1 MWEQKLRVIHDTS
14 GLWGAGD
21 VTDRPCPT
29 VVVGVNSVA
38 RHHYQV
44 EFRRTDTMPEP
55 GNVSVDPRKPP
66 YRIPSMEQIR
76 ALPWNGYRV
85 ASTFSGCGGSSLGYK
100 MAGFRVVYAAEFV
113 PAAQDTY
120 RANFPDTFLDPRDI
134 RQIKPGDLLGAAGLE
149 VGELDVLDGSP
160 PCASFSTSGKR
171 EAGWGD
177 VKAYSDTFQRTDDLF
192 FEYARL
198 IRGVKPRV
206 FVAENVSGLVKGSAR
221 GMFLE
226 FLAELREC
234 GYKVAARLL
243 DAQWLGV
250 PQQRQRLIFVGVR
263 NDVGIEPAHPL
274 PLRYR
279 YSVREAIPWVRR
291 IPEPRNFSTEM
302 ISSDVPMPTILA
314 SSSKTRRKVETED
327 FAEALP
333 LPDEDLDALSIAK
346 YAIGDEWGKLEPGGQ
361 SERFFSLVKPS
372 PDKPAPTVTALA
384 GTMSAA
390 GIVHPTQ
397 RRKLS
402 EGEVKRLCSFPDDFV
417 LTGSFEQR
425 WERCGRAVPPVMMKH
440 IAEAIRDHVLIP
452 ADTRRR

>member
-44 EFRRTDTMPEP
+44 EFRRTDIMPES

-76 ALPWNGYRV
+76 DLPWNGYRV

-134 RQIKPGDLLGAAGLE
+134 RQIKPGDLLGAAGLK
-149 VGELDVLDGSP
+149 VGELDILDGSP

-177 VKAYSDTFQRTDDLF
+177 VKAYSDTYQRTDDLF

-206 FVAENVSGLVKGSAR
+206 FVAENVSGLIKGSAR

-263 NDVGIEPAHPL
+263 DDLGIEPAHPL

-291 IPEPRNFSTEM
+291 VAGTE
-302 ISSDVPMPTILA
+302 
-314 SSSKTRRKVETED
+314 ETHQTD
-327 FAEALP
+327 PSGALP
-333 LPDEDLDALSIAK
+333 LPDEDLDSLSIAK
-346 YAIGDEWGKLEPGGQ
+346 YAIGDEWGKIEPGGQ
-361 SERFFSLVKPS
+361 SDRFFSLVKPA

-402 EGEVKRLCSFPDDFV
+402 EGEVKRLCSFPDDFI

-425 WERCGRAVPPVMMKH
+425 WERCGRAVPPMMMKH
-440 IAEAIRDHVLIP
+440 IAEAVRDHVLIP
-452 ADTRRR
+452 LDARRR